1 MILSSL
7 VKLSVL
13 ILCYPVDSPLGF
25 SFSRSPLPSRS
36 SSSHSFLDKE
46 ESPAWDS
53 FQPLLPEICLN
64 HVWQETQIPVRYS
77 SVFVRDNAL
86 PLPPVFIVIIVVI
99 VSCLV
104 PIIVFSIFIVIA
116 SGARFPKVPKTFR
129 TRKAIRKH
137 VTRLLCEVGLFICC
151 KQARTQKNSPTEAL
165 FYQMR

>member
-1 MILSSL
+1 MILGSL

-13 ILCYPVDSPLGF
+13 ILCYPVDSPLAF

-86 PLPPVFIVIIVVI
+86 PLPPVFIVVIVVI
-99 VSCLV
+99 VNCLV
-104 PIIVFSIFIVIA
+104 PIIVFSIFIVTA
-116 SGARFPKVPKTFR
+116 SGARFPKDPKTFR
-129 TRKAIRKH
+129 ARKATRKH
-137 VTRLLCEVGLFICC
+137 VTRLLCKVG
-151 KQARTQKNSPTEAL
+151 PTEAL
-165 FYQMR
+165 F